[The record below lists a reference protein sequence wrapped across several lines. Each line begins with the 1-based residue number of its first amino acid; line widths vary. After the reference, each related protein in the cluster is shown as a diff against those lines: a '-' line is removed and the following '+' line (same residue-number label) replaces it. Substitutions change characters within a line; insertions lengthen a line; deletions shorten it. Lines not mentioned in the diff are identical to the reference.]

1 MPPKK
6 KTTFDPGP
14 LPPPATTLE
23 GREQQLIALAT
34 DLAEHRLAS
43 GEASAQE
50 VVHFLRLGSVTAQL
64 QNEKLRSEN
73 DVLKTRVKEME
84 SRTSSEGLYAAA
96 LRAFRGYSG
105 AEPFEEDEDENP
117 DLY

>member
-1 MPPKK
+1 MPPRKK
-6 KTTFDPGP
+6 SSFDPGP

-23 GREQQLIALAT
+23 GREQQLTALAT
-34 DLAEHRLAS
+34 DLVEHRLAT

-73 DVLKTRVKEME
+73 EVLKTRVKEME
-84 SRTSSEGLYAAA
+84 SRASSEGLYAEA

-105 AEPFEEDEDENP
+105 TEPFEDGEDDP